1 MHRSSTPF
9 ICTVH
14 LLPFIWLRSFGA
26 AHLLP
31 FIYTVHRHRL
41 SPLFTFR
48 SSASFTFYSSLLLS
62 RLLFISNK
70 VFHPLQRLERA
81 FNELMDKWIG
91 SSFSLKTFQPK
102 PTRVTIATAEPM
114 LSRSTII
121 AILQPQVTVTF
132 LSLTC
137 SPWRPS

>member
-14 LLPFIWLRSFGA
+14 LLPFIWLRSFGYVRLA
-26 AHLLP
+26 PCIFCRSSTP
-31 FIYTVHRHRL
+31 FIATVYRHCSPFTRL
-41 SPLFTFR
+41 SCSPV
-48 SSASFTFYSSLLLS
+48 SFSSLT
-62 RLLFISNK
+62 K
-70 VFHPLQRLERA
+70 FHPLQRLERA

-132 LSLTC
+132 SLSLAL
-137 SPWRPS
+137 PGDHPE